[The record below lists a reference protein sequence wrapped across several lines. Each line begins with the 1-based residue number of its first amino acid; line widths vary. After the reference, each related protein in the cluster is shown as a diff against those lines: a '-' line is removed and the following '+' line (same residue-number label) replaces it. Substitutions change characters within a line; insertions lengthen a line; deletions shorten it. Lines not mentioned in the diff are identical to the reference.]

1 MQSDRDKGII
11 LDIYTYLLEL
21 FCFSVVW
28 ILSMEDIQ
36 NVVYSEQR
44 LWVVG
49 GGGGNVVRHS
59 LFLTD

>member
-1 MQSDRDKGII
+1 
-11 LDIYTYLLEL
+11 
-21 FCFSVVW
+21 
-28 ILSMEDIQ
+28 MEDIQ